1 MHARPRPRRSTAILL
16 AAVSAV
22 ASLIAVAAATP
33 AAAAVTPKTP
43 PLTTPWTNQ
52 VSTTNPLPEYP
63 RPQMTRPDWQSLNGE
78 WEFLNPATA
87 ADGSVNRNAA
97 PPIGQ
102 TLPERILVP
111 YPVESA
117 LSGIMRN
124 DNRDLMFYRRSFTVP
139 AGWSGRN
146 VQLHFGAV
154 DYEAT
159 VWVNG
164 TQVAFHRGGYDRF
177 EADITS
183 ALRSGSNEVI
193 VRVYDPTDGR
203 GEKQPIGKQTNNATG
218 IFYTPS
224 SGIWQTVWMEPT
236 SASSIYSVDITPNIQ
251 NNTARVKVFT
261 RGSVSGY
268 SVLAEAMN
276 GTTVVGSST
285 GGFTEFTVPV
295 PNARWWS
302 PDDPFLY
309 NLRVTLRNGSGAS
322 VDQVVNYFGM
332 REVGTKMINGVLR
345 PTLNGQ
351 FVFQIGTLD
360 QGFWPDGLSTA
371 PTDAAL
377 ASDLQKHKDLGFN
390 MVRKHIKV
398 EPARWYYW
406 ADRLGLLVWQDIP
419 STQAFDA
426 NRTPA
431 QAAEFEAEAREIVDE
446 HRFSP
451 AVITYVPFNEGWGE
465 WNLSETTRIA
475 SSLKQYDPSRL
486 LNAHSGYNCCASKG
500 DPNTGDIL
508 DWHIYTGPDA
518 PRPTSTRVSVLG
530 EFGGL
535 GLRTPGHEYSP
546 DGQFFA
552 YEQMSSA
559 AQLNDR
565 YTGMVRDVKQLMTTK
580 GVSAYVY
587 TEITDVEGEYN
598 GLFTY
603 DRQVQK
609 VDTNQLRSAHADL
622 IAASRALNSPVQLTV
637 GHTRSFKVT
646 TPGFT
651 DRYLRHSD
659 SLARTDVL
667 TTASSDVARQDAS
680 FRTVPGLGDA
690 RCYSFESVDYP
701 GKYLRH
707 ASGRVRID
715 ANTGGSFAADATW
728 CARTGLAAGG
738 TSFESLNF
746 PGSYLRHYA
755 DNVYLARSGGA
766 NAWDTATGFAA
777 DATWDVSG
785 AALWRSSALLPQ
797 DARRSLQVTTWGF
810 TNRYVR
816 HANSLA
822 STEVVTSGSSAT
834 LKADA
839 TFTIRRGLADSSCY
853 SFESVNYP
861 GQYLRHADSRLRL
874 ASDDGSALMRADA
887 TWCSRPGLNGV
898 GVSLESYN
906 FAGSFVRHYDSAVWR
921 ASGAGDSGFDRP
933 QALSADSSFTL
944 AAPWAP

>member
-1 MHARPRPRRSTAILL
+1 MLKHARSVVAAI
-16 AAVSAV
+16 AAT
-22 ASLIAVAAATP
+22 ASLIAIAAATP
-33 AAAAVTPKTP
+33 AVAAITPKTP
-43 PLTTPWTNQ
+43 PLTTPWTSQ

-102 TLPERILVP
+102 TLPERVLVP
-111 YPVESA
+111 YPIESA
-117 LSGIMRN
+117 LSGIQRN
-124 DNRDLMFYRRSFTVP
+124 DNRDLMFYRRAFTVP

-177 EADITS
+177 ETDITS
-183 ALRSGSNEVI
+183 ALRSGSNEII

-203 GEKQPIGKQTNNATG
+203 GEKQPIGKQVNNPSG

-236 SASSIYSVDITPNIQ
+236 AASSIYSVDITPNIQ
-251 NNTARVKVFT
+251 NSTAKVKVFT
-261 RGSVSGY
+261 RGNVSGY

-276 GTTVVGSST
+276 GTTVVGTAS

-309 NLRVTLRNGSGAS
+309 NLRVSLKNASGAN

-360 QGFWPDGLSTA
+360 QGFWPDGLYTA

-419 STQAFDA
+419 STQAFEH
-426 NRTPA
+426 NRTAA
-431 QAAEFEAEAREIVDE
+431 QTAEFESEAREIIDE

-465 WNLSETTRIA
+465 WNLADTTRVA

-486 LNAHSGYNCCASKG
+486 LNAHSGYNCCDSKG

-518 PRPTSTRVSVLG
+518 PLPTSTRVSVLG

-535 GLRTPGHEYSP
+535 GLRTPGHEYSR
-546 DGQFFA
+546 DGNFFA

-603 DRQVQK
+603 DRRVQK
-609 VDTNQLRSAHADL
+609 VDTNLLRAAHADL
-622 IAASRALNSPVQLTV
+622 IAASRAQNSPVQLTV

-646 TPGFT
+646 TPGYT
-651 DRYLRHSD
+651 DRYLRHAD
-659 SLARTDVL
+659 SLGRTDVIS
-667 TTASSDVARQDAS
+667 TASADVARQDAS
-680 FRTVPGLGDA
+680 FRTVAGLGDA

-707 ASGRVRID
+707 SAGRVRID
-715 ANTGGSFAADATW
+715 SDTGGSFAADATW

-755 DNVYLARSGGA
+755 ENVYLARSGGA

-785 AALWRSSALLPQ
+785 AALWRSSVQLPV
-797 DARRSLQVTTWGF
+797 DARRSLQATTWGL

-816 HANSLA
+816 HANDLA
-822 STEVVTSGSSAT
+822 STEVVDGGSSAT

-861 GQYLRHADSRLRL
+861 GRFLRHADSRLRI
-874 ASDDGSALMRADA
+874 ANDDGTALMRADA
-887 TWCSRPGLNGV
+887 TWCARPGLNNT

-906 FAGSFVRHYDSAVWR
+906 FAGSFVRHFDAGVWR
-921 ASGAGDSGFDRP
+921 ASGAGSSGFDRP
-933 QALSADSSFTL
+933 QALAADSSWTI